1 MTPDDDLVETTT
13 EVLEG
18 HLPILVVYREAD
30 ENGSGGSLWQFMPG
44 EGVADEDVV
53 FTSFGFIF
61 NLDPSVLP
69 LDQALSDGGKATRAA
84 VEDPWVLS

>member
-13 EVLEG
+13 EIMEG
-18 HLPILVVYREAD
+18 RLPILVVYREAD
-30 ENGSGGSLWQFMPG
+30 ENAYGASLWRFMPA
-44 EGVADEDVV
+44 EGVADDDVV

-69 LDQALSDGGKATRAA
+69 LDQALPNGGKATRASI
-84 VEDPWVLS
+84 EDPWVLS